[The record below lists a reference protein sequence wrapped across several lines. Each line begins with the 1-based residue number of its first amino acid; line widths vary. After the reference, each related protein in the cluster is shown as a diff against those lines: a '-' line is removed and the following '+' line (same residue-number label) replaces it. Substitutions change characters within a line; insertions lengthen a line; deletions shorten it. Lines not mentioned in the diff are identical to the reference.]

1 MSNSELVTYK
11 LLSPNHSGKRTM
23 AIDRITPH
31 CVVGQLLPLVYYA
44 MGAMLDK
51 VTELETLVIEKLDQ
65 Q

>member
-23 AIDRITPH
+23 
-31 CVVGQLLPLVYYA
+31 
-44 MGAMLDK
+44 
-51 VTELETLVIEKLDQ
+51 VTELETLVKEKLDQ